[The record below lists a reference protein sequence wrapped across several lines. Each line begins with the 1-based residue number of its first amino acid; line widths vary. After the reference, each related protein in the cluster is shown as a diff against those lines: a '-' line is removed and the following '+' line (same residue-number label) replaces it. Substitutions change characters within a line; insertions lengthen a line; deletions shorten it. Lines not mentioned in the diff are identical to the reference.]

1 MLAMRH
7 DVADHPAARVVLEKV
22 HRSFTKPAK
31 QGFNRALLRSIT
43 TKEIHTAAGVYL
55 GNAPA
60 YNVDLDRLCRVIK
73 QTVLGLFSVRFG
85 HRLPDDYRCTAYALD
100 GFPSVNNTV
109 EGDLRQILDY
119 ALQGDVYVWGEKVF
133 SAWCLKLEGH
143 SDATL
148 WACLVYS
155 KEVFIALT
163 EPATTHQDG
172 QAV

>member
-7 DVADHPAARVVLEKV
+7 DVADHPAARVVLQKV

-55 GNAPA
+55 GNAPGGSGSTLSCDQA
-60 YNVDLDRLCRVIK
+60 DGAWI
-73 QTVLGLFSVRFG
+73 VLGRFG
-85 HRLPDDYRCTAYALD
+85 HRLPDDYRCTARARRL
-100 GFPSVNNTV
+100 PSVNNTV

-155 KEVFIALT
+155 KVVFIALT
-163 EPATTHQDG
+163 EPAKTHQDG